1 MISVGRGGGGTEDA
15 VGGVVYIEQYDIAYL
30 PCVIFTRNQ
39 NIVEKPAKTQ
49 TSIRLA
55 SHLVRAPNS

>member
-1 MISVGRGGGGTEDA
+1 MWGRRGGGTEDA
-15 VGGVVYIEQYDIAYL
+15 VGGVVYIEQYEIAYL

-39 NIVEKPAKTQ
+39 NILVKLAKTQ

-55 SHLVRAPNS
+55 SHLARAPNS